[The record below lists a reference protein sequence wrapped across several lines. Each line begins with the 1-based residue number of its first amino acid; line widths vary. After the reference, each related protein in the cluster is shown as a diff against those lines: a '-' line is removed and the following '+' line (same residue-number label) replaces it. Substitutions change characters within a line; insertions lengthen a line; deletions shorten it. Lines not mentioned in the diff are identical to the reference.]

1 MTSRSVLFVG
11 GTGTISAACVSR
23 ALDEGFEVTV
33 FNRGRTTDRTVPD
46 GVHVLKGD
54 ARDAAAVRDVVRKR
68 GFDSVVNFLIWTTDQ
83 VRSDIETFAGQT
95 GQYVFIS
102 SASAYQ
108 KPVARLP
115 ITESTPLSNPF
126 WQYSRDKI
134 ACEDVL
140 VRAYREEG
148 FPATIVRPS
157 HTYDKTMIPFEGG
170 WTVVDRMR
178 RGRPVVVHGDG
189 TSLWVLTHHK
199 DFAEA
204 FVRLLASPQAIGDT
218 FHITSDEVLT
228 WDQIHHIVASAA
240 GTEARLVHVSSEEI
254 AQVLPSWGPPL
265 LGDKSHSVIFDNSKV
280 RQLAPGWTAT
290 ISFTEGAREMIEW
303 FDADPSR
310 QTIDMEVDQGMD
322 SLSKGR

>member
-83 VRSDIETFAGQT
+83 VRSDIEMFAGQT

-126 WQYSRDKI
+126 WQYSRDRS
-134 ACEDVL
+134 
-140 VRAYREEG
+140 RAKMCWSVPIGRRG
-148 FPATIVRPS
+148 FPQQ
-157 HTYDKTMIPFEGG
+157 
-170 WTVVDRMR
+170 
-178 RGRPVVVHGDG
+178 
-189 TSLWVLTHHK
+189 L
-199 DFAEA
+199 
-204 FVRLLASPQAIGDT
+204 FVRHTPTTKL
-218 FHITSDEVLT
+218 
-228 WDQIHHIVASAA
+228 
-240 GTEARLVHVSSEEI
+240 
-254 AQVLPSWGPPL
+254 
-265 LGDKSHSVIFDNSKV
+265 
-280 RQLAPGWTAT
+280 
-290 ISFTEGAREMIEW
+290 
-303 FDADPSR
+303 
-310 QTIDMEVDQGMD
+310 
-322 SLSKGR
+322 